1 MESKGVSTEH
11 QNARQELNV
20 CDLPTNPKKNDMP
33 PTLQENF
40 TFQWPT
46 LSINQVVYRN
56 MY

>member
-1 MESKGVSTEH
+1 MESKVVSTEH
-11 QNARQELNV
+11 QQAQQELDI
-20 CDLPTNPKKNDMP
+20 CDLPTNLKNDMS

-40 TFQWPT
+40 TSQWPI